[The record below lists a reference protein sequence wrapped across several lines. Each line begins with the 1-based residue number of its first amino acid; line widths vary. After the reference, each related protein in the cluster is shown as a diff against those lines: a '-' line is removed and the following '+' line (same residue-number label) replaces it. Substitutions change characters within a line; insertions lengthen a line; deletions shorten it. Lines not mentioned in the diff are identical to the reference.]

1 MEQITYIKTGDYYIP
16 DLKLPE
22 ERRPIGR
29 WGRMHRDYLKE
40 HRPLVFNQL
49 VLSGN
54 LWTYLADI
62 NEQAQQR
69 MEVLVKQMMLAEGVT
84 EELKE
89 ANQMEWVCRMNNIR
103 SRSEEIVLREIVN
116 S

>member
-1 MEQITYIKTGDYYIP
+1 MEQITYIKAGDYYIP
-16 DLKLPE
+16 DWKLPE
-22 ERRPIGR
+22 EHRPIGR

-40 HRPLVFNQL
+40 YRPVVFNQL

-54 LWTYLADI
+54 LWTYLSDI

-69 MEVLVKQMMLAEGVT
+69 MEVLVKQMMYHEGVT

-89 ANQMEWVCRMNNIR
+89 ANQMEWVRRINNIKNKA
-103 SRSEEIVLREIVN
+103 EEIIQNQLIYK
-116 S
+116 

>member
-1 MEQITYIKTGDYYIP
+1 MEQITYIKAGDYFIP
-16 DLKLPE
+16 DWKLPE
-22 ERRPIGR
+22 VTRPIGR

-40 HRPLVFNQL
+40 HRPVVFNQL

-69 MEVLVKQMMLAEGVT
+69 MEVLVKQMMASEGVI
-84 EELKE
+84 ESLKE
-89 ANQMEWVCRMNNIR
+89 ANQPEWIMRATRIQSNA
-103 SRSEEIVLREIVN
+103 EEIVLRELIYT
-116 S
+116 

>member
-1 MEQITYIKTGDYYIP
+1 MEQITYIKIGDYYIP

-22 ERRPIGR
+22 EHRPIGR

-40 HRPLVFNQL
+40 HRPVVFNQL

-69 MEVLVKQMMLAEGVT
+69 MEVLVKQMMIREDVT
-84 EELKE
+84 EKLKE
-89 ANQMEWVCRMNNIR
+89 TNQMEWVQRINNIR
-103 SRSEEIVLREIVN
+103 NRAEDIILQEIVT

>member
-1 MEQITYIKTGDYYIP
+1 MDQITYIKTGDYYIP

-22 ERRPIGR
+22 EHRPIGR
-29 WGRMHRDYLKE
+29 WGRMHRAYLKE
-40 HRPLVFNQL
+40 HRPVIFNQL

-69 MEVLVKQMMLAEGVT
+69 LDTLVKQMMASEGVT
-84 EELKE
+84 EELKDK
-89 ANQMEWVCRMNNIR
+89 NQMEWVRKIYCIH
-103 SRSEEIVLREIVN
+103 SQAEEVVLNELIYT
-116 S
+116 

>member
-22 ERRPIGR
+22 EHRPIGR

-40 HRPLVFNQL
+40 HRPVIFNQL
-49 VLSGN
+49 VLSGR
-54 LWTYLADI
+54 LWTYLADV

-69 MEVLVKQMMLAEGVT
+69 MDMMVKQMMVAEGVT

-89 ANQMEWVCRMNNIR
+89 ANQMEWVQKIHDIR
-103 SRSEEIVLREIVN
+103 GRAEEIIQSELIYE
-116 S
+116 

>member
-16 DLKLPE
+16 DWKLPKE
-22 ERRPIGR
+22 HRPIGR

-40 HRPLVFNQL
+40 HRPVVFNQL
-49 VLSGN
+49 VLSGK

-69 MEVLVKQMMLAEGVT
+69 MEVLVKQMMSSEGVT

-89 ANQMEWVCRMNNIR
+89 VNQMEWVRRMNGIR
-103 SRSEEIVLREIVN
+103 SRTVEIVLNEIVYE
-116 S
+116 